1 MEKNN
6 NNLSLNAKI
15 FLMVFSCI
23 FIIGSWFFIF
33 KPVKERNDLKID
45 DLYKYSYN
53 EDNPFEKPYIRYY
66 KVIDIKD
73 NYVLYIDT
81 VDGDTMNMKIRSFL
95 IGTEKLD

>member
-45 DLYKYSYN
+45 DLY
-53 EDNPFEKPYIRYY
+53 
-66 KVIDIKD
+66 
-73 NYVLYIDT
+73 
-81 VDGDTMNMKIRSFL
+81 
-95 IGTEKLD
+95 